1 MKIAKRILLVGATV
15 LPWVVMAGT
24 AAVAAA
30 PTTAPVDIVS
40 DVVITD
46 LCAFPVA
53 VHTVLIGTETD
64 FTDSAGNLVMIV
76 GHGVFTDTFS
86 ANGVTLAGEPYHG
99 NARATLDSSGNVIS
113 VTGQGVTERVPL
125 PDGSVFFSAGRVDF
139 LAHTGDEIFVPDTGR
154 SGDVAALCQAL
165 SG

>member
-1 MKIAKRILLVGATV
+1 
-15 LPWVVMAGT
+15 MAGP

-30 PTTAPVDIVS
+30 PTTTALNVAS

-53 VHTVLIGTETD
+53 VHSDLIGRETD

-86 ANGVTLAGEPYHG
+86 ANGVTLHGDPYHA
-99 NARATLDSSGNVIS
+99 NARATLDSSGNFIS
-113 VTGQGVTERVPL
+113 LTGQGVTERVPL
-125 PDGSVFFSAGRVDF
+125 PGGSVFFSAGRVDF
-139 LAHTGDEIFVPDTGR
+139 LARTGDVIFVPDTGR
-154 SGDVAALCQAL
+154 SGDVAALCRAL